1 MDAQIVELWKTNGTV
16 KMMCCSKVYVFQD
29 EAMESM
35 MMKKNEMTQT
45 ELMVMD
51 AVSIA
56 ILKMA
61 GNDLM
66 AHQQQ
71 EIIDTSS
78 LLSVLWKYQKSM
90 KSSYHLQRKCKC
102 LRQAPTI
109 QITLTSQ

>member
-16 KMMCCSKVYVFQD
+16 KMMCCSKAYEYRD
-29 EAMESM
+29 EVMESM
-35 MMKKNEMTQT
+35 MMTKNEMTQT

-66 AHQQQ
+66 AHQQL
-71 EIIDTSS
+71 EIIDTNN
-78 LLSVLWKYQKSM
+78 L
-90 KSSYHLQRKCKC
+90 
-102 LRQAPTI
+102 
-109 QITLTSQ
+109 